1 MPQDYN
7 ATLNLPKT
15 EFPMRA
21 GLPKSEPETLKRWE
35 QEKIYEKLMEKNEG
49 KPLFVLHDGPP
60 YANGNIHLGTSL
72 NKVLKD
78 IIVRYKNMS
87 GFKSPYVP
95 GWDTHGL
102 PTELKARAKAGVEN
116 STTISELEIRKI
128 CREFALGY
136 LDDQRNQ
143 FKRLGVIGEWDNP
156 YITLI
161 PEFEAKQIEIFAE
174 MACKGYIYKGLKPVY
189 WCPDCKTALA
199 EAEIEYA
206 EDPCHS
212 IYVKFKVNDDQGK
225 LKALGIEPEK
235 CYFVIWTTTTW
246 TLPGNVAICLG
257 PDFDYSIIKCG
268 DEYYIMAE
276 ALAADAMKEAGKE
289 DYEVV
294 GTMKGIEFEYMKA
307 QHPFLD
313 RESLVIVGDHVTLES
328 GTGCVH
334 TAPGHGVEDYDV
346 CKNYPEIPIVVP
358 VDADGRLT
366 EEAGQFAGLLTGDA
380 NKPIAQHLDSIGALF
395 ALKKIIH
402 QYPHCWR
409 CKNPV
414 LFRATDQWFCS
425 VEDFKDEAVKAIN
438 EVEWIPGWG
447 KDRITSMVKER
458 KDWCISRQRKWGVP
472 IPIFFCKDCGE
483 PYIDRD
489 AMMAV
494 ADLFRKEGSDAWF
507 KYDASEIL
515 PEGTKCPKCGGTHFN
530 KEQDIMDVWFDSG
543 SSHAAV
549 LEQRDYLKWPADLY
563 LEGADQYRGWF
574 QSSLLTSVATKGTAP
589 YKAVLTHGWVVD
601 GEGRKMSKSLGNGI
615 DPQEIVEQY
624 GADVLRLW
632 VASSDYH
639 ADIRISKDI
648 LKQLSEAYRKIRN
661 TARYILGNLN
671 DFNPD
676 TDMVDVEDLY
686 PIDKWAIAKLNELN
700 DKVRAGYDAYEFH
713 QVYHSIHNF
722 CVVDMS
728 NFYLD
733 VLKDRL
739 YTEKADSASRRAA
752 QTTIYMILDA
762 MTRMISPI
770 LAYTSDEIWRYMPHG
785 SNCDKECVLFNEM
798 PAKVD
803 VDIDAEFMARWDRIH
818 ELRDLVKKSI
828 EVAVKNKLIKS
839 SLESKIVLTCG
850 GDNYEFVNSVLGEL
864 TAVFIV
870 SKVELVKGDSDEIN
884 VVVEKA
890 EGEKCERCWV
900 YSDTVGQNSEHP
912 TLCARCAEI
921 LK

>member
-156 YITLI
+156 YITLL

-212 IYVKFKVNDDQGK
+212 IYVKFRVSEDNGK
-225 LKALGIEPEK
+225 FRAIGIDPEK
-235 CYFVIWTTTTW
+235 CFFVIWTTTTW

-289 DYEVV
+289 EYEVV
-294 GTMKGIEFEYMKA
+294 GTMKGIEFEFMKA

-313 RESLVIVGDHVTLES
+313 RESLIIVGDHVTLES

-346 CKNYPEIPIVVP
+346 CKKYQEIPIVVP

-366 EEAGQFAGLLTGDA
+366 KEAGQFAGLLTGDA
-380 NKPIAQHLDSIGALF
+380 NKPIAQHLESIGALF

-438 EVEWIPGWG
+438 DVKWIPGWG
-447 KDRITSMVKER
+447 QDRITSMVKER

-615 DPQEIVEQY
+615 DPQEIIEQY

-676 TDMVDVEDLY
+676 TDMVEVKDLF

-739 YTEKADSASRRAA
+739 YTEKADSPSRRAA
-752 QTTIYMILDA
+752 QTAIYIILDA

-785 SNCDKECVLFNEM
+785 SDCDKDCVLFNEM
-798 PAKVD
+798 PKKINVD
-803 VDIDAEFMARWDRIH
+803 TDAEFMARWDRIH

-828 EVAVKNKLIKS
+828 EVAVKSKLIKS
-839 SLESKIVLTCG
+839 SLESKIILTCG
-850 GDNYEFVNSVLGEL
+850 GENYDFVSSVMSEL

-870 SKVELVKGDSDEIN
+870 SQVELVKGESDDIN

-890 EGEKCERCWV
+890 QGEKCERCWV
-900 YSDTVGQNSEHP
+900 YSDTVGQNKEHP